1 MQVCTGKTSCA
12 DFFYEGLNFFAEL
25 SYKGAV
31 GRRNIKEDVFF
42 VYGSFVNLGGK
53 FLIFDVQGYE
63 DVKIFFLKG
72 AL

>member
-1 MQVCTGKTSCA
+1 MQVCACKRGVA

-42 VYGSFVNLGGK
+42 VCGSFVNLGGK
-53 FLIFDVQGYE
+53 FLNFDVQGYE